1 MERMRS
7 CLAGSVLISQKGSSM
22 SFAHD
27 GLHDQLTRLA
37 APPHYYEILRREIA
51 LANRN
56 LTELTAIR
64 IILTSSAPLYAATI
78 ISFADLITNSFRYED
93 AKARLGENEFALLIR
108 GDQVLATDLSTMAG
122 NIFGLG
128 PKDPGVPIDCY
139 KALGDSQ
146 GALADWA
153 SGPSSLRRVELSE
166 VTIRDIKCDGFGIQ
180 LSTSATARLP
190 IFIPLFK
197 IEKILV
203 TAQVS
208 TTNIRKAGFSP
219 FGIRLF

>member
-108 GDQVLATDLSTMAG
+108 GNQVLATDLSRRLVAQWAIEGSADSKISYACTKYSSNELA
-122 NIFGLG
+122 
-128 PKDPGVPIDCY
+128 IDFINRLDDE
-139 KALGDSQ
+139 ALT
-146 GALADWA
+146 
-153 SGPSSLRRVELSE
+153 SS
-166 VTIRDIKCDGFGIQ
+166 DF
-180 LSTSATARLP
+180 
-190 IFIPLFK
+190 
-197 IEKILV
+197 
-203 TAQVS
+203 
-208 TTNIRKAGFSP
+208 
-219 FGIRLF
+219 

>member
-1 MERMRS
+1 MSFSKWKSASDHTFRCHREISIRHRLSTRIFLTMELKKSFFKDERGS
-7 CLAGSVLISQKGSSM
+7 ISVLV
-22 SFAHD
+22 
-27 GLHDQLTRLA
+27 LA
-37 APPHYYEILRREIA
+37 LFLITVITSLVITNVAAITIA
-51 LANRN
+51 KRSLIQATEAAAQRGVRN
-56 LTELTAIR
+56 LNQEAYY
-64 IILTSSAPLYAATI
+64 S
-78 ISFADLITNSFRYED
+78 
-93 AKARLGENEFALLIR
+93 GEF
-108 GDQVLATDLSTMAG
+108 DLSTMAG